1 MKHRAPAFIATALL
15 LLFLAPYI
23 WKIKAIPLIILLVFG
38 VVLVVFDFIQNNK
51 EARKFHVQQTPYEEE
66 ST

>member
-1 MKHRAPAFIATALL
+1 MKNRLPAFIATALL

-23 WKIKAIPLIILLVFG
+23 WKIKAVPLIILLVFG
-38 VVLVVFDFIQNNK
+38 VVLVVFDFIQSNK
-51 EARKFHVQQTPYEEE
+51 EKPKFQAQQAPYEEE